1 MDGQL
6 SCPGSN
12 RPSTPRLET
21 FQPTSNYVS
30 RGRTMSLGQ
39 SPLRGTLERQET
51 ILFSITEPHQG
62 EGSWEGQLGPSTRSF
77 HHRPT
82 ALELHRAGHLGHCYE
97 QEFPFFFSWD
107 LHASGKRQFFFFF
120 LRQSFVLVTQA
131 GVQWCHLSSLQPLP
145 SRFKQFSCL
154 SLRSSWDYRIA
165 PPRLANFCIFSR
177 DGVSPC
183 WPGWSGTPEPLHPVK
198 SEIFNQ

>member
-1 MDGQL
+1 MLNNQLAEFLNKDGQL

-12 RPSTPRLET
+12 RPSTPWLET
-21 FQPTSNYVS
+21 FQPTSTYIS
-30 RGRTMSLGQ
+30 WGGTMSLGQ
-39 SPLRGTLERQET
+39 SPLRWTLERQET
-51 ILFSITEPHQG
+51 ILFSIMEPHQG
-62 EGSWEGQLGPSTRSF
+62 EGSWEGQLGPPTRSF
-77 HHRPT
+77 PHRPT

-120 LRQSFVLVTQA
+120 LRRSFVLVTQA

-154 SLRSSWDYRIA
+154 SLRSSWDYRWL
-165 PPRLANFCIFSR
+165 PSRLPNF
-177 DGVSPC
+177 
-183 WPGWSGTPEPLHPVK
+183 LH
-198 SEIFNQ
+198 F

>member
-6 SCPGSN
+6 SCPGSY

-21 FQPTSNYVS
+21 FQPTSTYVS
-30 RGRTMSLGQ
+30 LGRTMSLGQ
-39 SPLRGTLERQET
+39 SPRGTPERQET
-51 ILFSITEPHQG
+51 ILFFIMEPDQG
-62 EGSWEGQLGPSTRSF
+62 EGSWEDQLGPPTSSV

-120 LRQSFVLVTQA
+120 FLRQSFVLVTQA
-131 GVQWCHLSSLQPLP
+131 GVQWCNLGSLQPLP
-145 SRFKQFSCL
+145 PGFKQFYCL
-154 SLRSSWDYRIA
+154 SLPSSWDYSLTLS
-165 PPRLANFCIFSR
+165 PRLERMQWHHLS
-177 DGVSPC
+177 S
-183 WPGWSGTPEPLHPVK
+183 L
-198 SEIFNQ
+198 